1 MADKTNHG
9 AQSPAPQQT
18 DAHTQRDPK
27 AYFFLCDA
35 LREIMRTYPKLKAQH
50 IDFAAAVYYPIAL
63 VDITMEERVFENYE
77 GIERHLLQFV
87 ADIGADPALLEAT
100 TGLSS
105 VYVRKLLDV
114 LDSYGHIENGRLTAL
129 GRESLQRG
137 EKVTCVRVVQRLQMD
152 ALTLRLLKVEE
163 LIREDDLRAGQE
175 LGGQIGG
182 ILPNIEGISVDT
194 LKRQIEALD
203 LKEVMEH
210 GENVLHANTESIQSI
225 VFSELRYAKCV
236 MTAFRDG
243 AEEPAY
249 CKPTI
254 FGRRLTVGR
263 RGKKT
268 VWMPFFLYSEKAA
281 EFFSPAEGDAAQDL
295 IAGTEAERAQAD
307 ALLAR
312 ILERQQT
319 VHARDEDGHA
329 AARELYEKELQRC
342 FDLKKLW
349 LKPLPY
355 EETDMGLIADVWAD
369 AIVRWQWNLVDVLLD
384 LERHGGSVIS
394 YHWWYGGTLRLR
406 AKDERV
412 RRLAADVARAVEAHG
427 ISFVRNYWKEL
438 FLNDAGGTDADG
450 RTLCDRLE
458 ASLDDARLDAYAKER
473 KAREAR
479 GEK

>member
-1 MADKTNHG
+1 MADKMNRDV
-9 AQSPAPQQT
+9 QSPAPQQT
-18 DAHTQRDPK
+18 GAHTQRDPK
-27 AYFFLCDA
+27 ARFFLCDA
-35 LREIMRTYPKLKAQH
+35 LRELMRTYPKLEARH

-175 LGGQIGG
+175 LGGKIGG
-182 ILPNIEGISVDT
+182 ILPDIEGISVDA

-203 LKEVMEH
+203 LTKVMEH
-210 GENVLHANTESIQSI
+210 GRTVLHANTESIQSI
-225 VFSELRYAKCV
+225 VFSELRYVKCV

-243 AEEPAY
+243 TEEPAY

-254 FGRRLTVGR
+254 FGRRLTTGR
-263 RGKKT
+263 QGKKA
-268 VWMPFFLYSEKAA
+268 VWMPFFLYSEEAA
-281 EFFSPAEGDAAQDL
+281 DFFSPAEGDATQDL

-329 AARELYEKELQRC
+329 AARGLYEKELQKC
-342 FDLKKLW
+342 FDLTKLW

-406 AKDERV
+406 TKDERV

-427 ISFVRNYWKEL
+427 IPFMRDYWKKL

-458 ASLDDARLDAYAKER
+458 ASLSDARLDAYAKER

>member
-1 MADKTNHG
+1 
-9 AQSPAPQQT
+9 
-18 DAHTQRDPK
+18 
-27 AYFFLCDA
+27 
-35 LREIMRTYPKLKAQH
+35 
-50 IDFAAAVYYPIAL
+50 
-63 VDITMEERVFENYE
+63 
-77 GIERHLLQFV
+77 
-87 ADIGADPALLEAT
+87 
-100 TGLSS
+100 
-105 VYVRKLLDV
+105 
-114 LDSYGHIENGRLTAL
+114 
-129 GRESLQRG
+129 
-137 EKVTCVRVVQRLQMD
+137 
-152 ALTLRLLKVEE
+152 
-163 LIREDDLRAGQE
+163 
-175 LGGQIGG
+175 
-182 ILPNIEGISVDT
+182 
-194 LKRQIEALD
+194 
-203 LKEVMEH
+203 
-210 GENVLHANTESIQSI
+210 
-225 VFSELRYAKCV
+225 
-236 MTAFRDG
+236 
-243 AEEPAY
+243 
-249 CKPTI
+249 
-254 FGRRLTVGR
+254 
-263 RGKKT
+263 
-268 VWMPFFLYSEKAA
+268 MPFFLYSEEEA
-281 EFFSPAEGDAAQDL
+281 EFFSSAEGDAAQDL

-329 AARELYEKELQRC
+329 AARGLYEKELQRC
-342 FDLKKLW
+342 FDLTKLW

-427 ISFVRNYWKEL
+427 TPFMRDYWKKL

-458 ASLDDARLDAYAKER
+458 ASLSDARLDAYAKER